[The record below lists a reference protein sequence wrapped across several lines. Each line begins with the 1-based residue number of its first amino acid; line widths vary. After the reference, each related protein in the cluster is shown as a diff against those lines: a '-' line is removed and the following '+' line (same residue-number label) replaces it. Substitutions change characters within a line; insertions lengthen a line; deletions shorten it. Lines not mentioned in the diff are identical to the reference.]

1 LLATVRVVNRM
12 RVFSKS
18 ILLIAGIGFVLWS
31 LKPFG
36 LLLFGCEADGVIIE
50 VVTSSLKTE
59 MKGGRRSI
67 HKPTGFFSVDTTVR
81 YAFDVLP
88 TPVEALQQLSDA
100 PIAANVTGSDT
111 LYGKTRF
118 PDIPMYT
125 TGHPLR
131 VIFLKPLPSFN
142 AAYQPNSM
150 LTYGIVRLIGGLVLF
165 VWGVLISSVG
175 NKKDENGES

>member
-1 LLATVRVVNRM
+1 M

-18 ILLIAGIGFVLWS
+18 ILLIAGIGLVLWS
-31 LKPFG
+31 VKPFG
-36 LLLFGCEADGVIIE
+36 LLFFGDKADGVIVE
-50 VVTSSLKTE
+50 VVKSSLKTE

-81 YAFDVLP
+81 YMFDVIP
-88 TPVEALQQLSDA
+88 TPIEALQRLSDA
-100 PIAANVTGSDT
+100 PLATNITGSDT

-125 TGHPLR
+125 KGDPLR
-131 VIFLKPLPSFN
+131 VIFLKPFPSFN

-150 LTYGIVRLIGGLVLF
+150 RTYGILSMIGGIVLF
-165 VWGVLISSVG
+165 VWGLLISKVA
-175 NKKDENGES
+175 KKKSESGGS

>member
-1 LLATVRVVNRM
+1 M
-12 RVFSKS
+12 RIFSKS

-36 LLLFGCEADGVIIE
+36 LLLFGNEADGAIIE
-50 VVTSSLKTE
+50 VVASSLKTE

-81 YAFDVLP
+81 YTFDVLP
-88 TPVEALQQLSDA
+88 TPVEALQRLSDA
-100 PIAANVTGSDT
+100 PIAANVTGSDI

-125 TGHPLR
+125 KGYPLR

-150 LTYGIVRLIGGLVLF
+150 LTYGIVRLIGGLILF

-175 NKKDENGES
+175 KKKYENGES